1 MEDQSDQ
8 VVCAVATANG
18 FAMPFRPAVSTA
30 KTEMKRKGASS
41 GLVNCPTAEDSP
53 LRDGD

>member
-1 MEDQSDQ
+1 MREQSDQ

-18 FAMPFRPAVSTA
+18 FAMPFRPADSTA
-30 KTEMKRKGASS
+30 KTEIKRKGASS
-41 GLVNCPTAEDSP
+41 SLVNCPTAEDSP